1 MYSHHKGKP
10 RSWSRHLK
18 NLVYPCSDTRSH
30 RFRRLLVTRRAIFGD
45 ERYFNSLSETR
56 RFGIERPR
64 ALAHVKIC
72 KTDWIFVPNRAT
84 FSGPVTSGVGL
95 ITRGRLTVNMCQVL
109 SSDDGKGP
117 KLNTLAKHYLPT
129 SSADDCS
136 IYDLKPGLPIDVFA
150 LYLIL
155 LLQ

>member
-1 MYSHHKGKP
+1 MDSHHKGKP
-10 RSWSRHLK
+10 RSWSRHLN
-18 NLVYPCSDTRSH
+18 NLVYPRQRYSISSLPSA
-30 RFRRLLVTRRAIFGD
+30 FGVTRRAIFGD
-45 ERYFNSLSETR
+45 KRYFNSLSETR

-84 FSGPVTSGVGL
+84 SSGPVTSGVGL

-136 IYDLKPGLPIDVFA
+136 AYMT
-150 LYLIL
+150 
-155 LLQ
+155 

>member
-1 MYSHHKGKP
+1 M
-10 RSWSRHLK
+10 
-18 NLVYPCSDTRSH
+18 
-30 RFRRLLVTRRAIFGD
+30 
-45 ERYFNSLSETR
+45 
-56 RFGIERPR
+56 
-64 ALAHVKIC
+64 
-72 KTDWIFVPNRAT
+72 PNRAT
-84 FSGPVTSGVGL
+84 SSGPVTSGVGL

-136 IYDLKPGLPIDVFA
+136 IYDLKPGLPIDVFV